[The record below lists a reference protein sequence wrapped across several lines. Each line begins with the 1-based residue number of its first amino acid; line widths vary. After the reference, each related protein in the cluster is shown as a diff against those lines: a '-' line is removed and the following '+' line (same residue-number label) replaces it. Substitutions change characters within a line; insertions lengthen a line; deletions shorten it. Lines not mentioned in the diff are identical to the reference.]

1 MWTTATRAAQQPMT
15 DSERLA
21 AALFGSAT
29 KPPVLFSTPASGLP
43 AWMQTNAPAP
53 QALPPA
59 AALSAANYFEWL
71 LDTPAATEGSVAVA
85 QPEWLPL
92 SSAATQAAALQPVA
106 NTQELP
112 AWLLEDTPA
121 ASGRHRPE
129 TTAADAALPAADTT
143 TTTASPAAPA
153 TPAAAAT
160 TEAAHSQ
167 QLTHARSL
175 LQSGNQATA
184 LPVYGALVE
193 SGRLLAAVIA
203 DLQAL
208 PQAANP
214 HTRQLL
220 HILGDA
226 HMKNGE
232 IQAALQCYQSALRQ
246 PNP

>member
-1 MWTTATRAAQQPMT
+1 MSLAADQQNHETMT
-15 DSERLA
+15 EIDRLA
-21 AALFGSAT
+21 TAFFGADDHR
-29 KPPVLFSTPASGLP
+29 PAPFSVAPGALP

-53 QALPPA
+53 QALPAAEILAAAHYFDWLLEVPPAPA
-59 AALSAANYFEWL
+59 AG
-71 LDTPAATEGSVAVA
+71 TPAFA

-92 SSAATQAAALQPVA
+92 STIAVQAAALQPVA
-106 NTQELP
+106 QTQELP

-129 TTAADAALPAADTT
+129 QLVPDAE
-143 TTTASPAAPA
+143 
-153 TPAAAAT
+153 PAAAQAVPAT
-160 TEAAHSQ
+160 APAASSAADNQ
-167 QLTHARSL
+167 QLAHAHAL
-175 LQSGNQATA
+175 LQAGSLSAA
-184 LPVYGALVE
+184 LQIYGALVD
-193 SGRLLAAVIA
+193 SGILLPAVIA

-246 PNP
+246 PTS